1 MEEPKNVQQNQ
12 RVFETVILIGR
23 YGSGDR
29 TRSQSLSDQMDVKRG
44 HGSGQGEQPKENER
58 RGLGFKIKKK
68 APKQLQHFRETQWKR
83 DFFFFIKTE
92 Q

>member
-68 APKQLQHFRETQWKR
+68 SAKTASALQR
-83 DFFFFIKTE
+83 DSMEERLFFYKN
-92 Q
+92 

>member
-44 HGSGQGEQPKENER
+44 HGSGQREQPKENER

-68 APKQLQHFRETQWKR
+68 GAKTASALQR
-83 DFFFFIKTE
+83 DSMEERLFFFFL
-92 Q
+92 